1 MSEFVCRVADA
12 DGRVFSH
19 VEAANTLDEARQK
32 LAERGL
38 FVYSVEARGGR
49 VGSLLRRR
57 TGRQIGG
64 SDFLIL
70 NQQFNTL
77 IKAGLPILRALELL
91 AARAS
96 SSRLRPVVEQ
106 IRDHVREG
114 KSLSEAVDEAGVF
127 SKVYS
132 TAILAGEKSG
142 NLPGVLDYYIAYQ
155 RVSTGV
161 KKKIAA
167 TLVYPVLLI
176 TVAIIIVTYLV
187 TGVVPRFALL
197 YRDMNVEL
205 PTPTRVLI
213 ALTVDYRFLFLGFVA
228 LLALIAMGVF
238 LWSRT
243 DEGGTALDRFKFRL
257 PLVGDTL
264 LKFQVAQFS
273 RTLSTL
279 LTGGTPLVAGLQ
291 TATEAITSKLLQST
305 VAEATQMVREG
316 ESLHAA
322 LASKGVMPKM
332 AVDMIEVGESSGA
345 ISPMLNSV
353 AEFYEEEVNLRLGA
367 MVAIIEPVLLIIM
380 GMFVAFILI
389 SDELPLLLGKKLLI
403 RVATA
408 RQIADVLKRTEQSQ
422 RVLEQATE
430 AFALQAPKEE

>member
-1 MSEFVCRVADA
+1 MGEFVCRVADA

-19 VEAANTLDEARQK
+19 VEAASTLDEARQK

-49 VGSLLRRR
+49 IGSLLRRPS
-57 TGRQIGG
+57 GRQIGG

-77 IKAGLPILRALELL
+77 IKAGLPILKSLDLL
-91 AARAS
+91 ATRAS
-96 SSRLRPVVEQ
+96 SPRLRPVIAQ
-106 IRDHVREG
+106 IRDQIREG

-127 SKVYS
+127 SKVYA

-176 TVAIIIVTYLV
+176 TVATVIVTYLV
-187 TGVVPRFALL
+187 TGVVPKFALL

-205 PTPTRVLI
+205 PTPTRILI
-213 ALTVDYRFLFLGFVA
+213 GLTVDYRFLFLGFIV

-243 DEGGTALDRFKFRL
+243 EEGGTTFDRFKFRL

-273 RTLSTL
+273 RTLATL

-291 TATEAITSKLLQST
+291 TATEAITSKLLRST

-322 LASKGVMPKM
+322 LSLKGVMPKM

-345 ISPMLNSV
+345 LAPMLTSV
-353 AEFYEEEVNLRLGA
+353 AEFYEDEVSLRLSA
-367 MVAIIEPVLLIIM
+367 LVSFIEPAILVIM
-380 GMFVAFILI
+380 GALVAFILI
-389 SDELPLLLGKKLLI
+389 SLYLPIFSFSASG
-403 RVATA
+403 VAT
-408 RQIADVLKRTEQSQ
+408 
-422 RVLEQATE
+422 
-430 AFALQAPKEE
+430 